1 MQASVPS
8 AFSIQMTIGGHDCK
22 KQMHPVIITIVAAR
36 GASLRNQGGL
46 KSLNLRDNDLSGE
59 IRRGWAASPT

>member
-8 AFSIQMTIGGHDCK
+8 AFSIKMTIGGHDCK

-46 KSLNLRDNDLSGE
+46 LPERTPRLC
-59 IRRGWAASPT
+59 